1 MSDVNTECIAV
12 IGMSGRF
19 PGAADLEAFWR
30 NLRDGVES
38 VSFFSEEELARAGVD
53 PDLRRDP
60 RFVGAGGVLDG
71 IDMFDAAFFGFNARE
86 AEVMDPQQR
95 LFLEVAW
102 EAFENAG
109 YAPGAGDVVGV
120 FAGTGI
126 STYFFN
132 LYQHEDLVA
141 LLGGHQIMIGNDKDH
156 LTTHVSYKLDLRGP
170 SVTVQTACSTSLV
183 AVSVAC
189 RSLLDYECDMA
200 LAGGVSIAVPQG
212 CGYLHSEGGIASPDG
227 HCRAFDAAARGTV
240 VGNGAGVVLLK
251 RLADALRDR
260 DPIRAIVR
268 GTAVNNDGANKVGYT
283 APSIDGQAAV
293 IASAQAVAGV
303 EPASI
308 SLIEAHGTGT
318 PLGDPIEVA
327 ALAQVF
333 RNSGPSHRCALG
345 SVKASIGHLDTA
357 AGIAGFIKTV
367 LALEHRTIPASLH
380 FTEPNPKLELDRTPF
395 YVPSRAA
402 PWEVGEAPRRAGV
415 SSFGIGGTNA
425 HVVLEEAPAGAASG
439 QARPFHLVAVSAP
452 TASGL
457 DASASRHAEHLER
470 HPGIDM
476 ADVAYTLF
484 VGRKAFRHRRVA
496 VCADAAEAAALLR
509 AHPRGRVHEGAR
521 AAGHR
526 QVVFLCSGQGSQY
539 AGMAAGLYRHEPVFR
554 EHLDRCLAVLGQHPG
569 DDIRALLHSATADP
583 AAADARLEQTALTQ
597 PAIFAVEYAL
607 AQLWMHW
614 GVRPASMLGH
624 SIGEY
629 VAACLAGVF
638 TLDDALALVALRG
651 RLMQAMPP
659 GAMLAVSMPE
669 ASLRPLVDG
678 ALSLAA
684 INMADQCV
692 ISGPAADIDRA
703 AALLGERG
711 VATARLRTSHAFHS
725 SMMDPVLET
734 FAEAVGRVPLRAPS
748 IPFVSN
754 LSGDWITAAQATDP
768 HYWARH
774 LRSTVRFADGLAR
787 VLGESD
793 SVVLEIGPGSTLT
806 SFALRHPKRSRDTLV
821 VDSLTGARARTDD
834 ERHLLD
840 ALAQVWAAGVAVDWP
855 AFYGAEQR
863 ARVALPSYPF
873 ERKRYWIDPPPR
885 KAAEAASSGPE
896 GRTADLA
903 SWFYV
908 PTWTRLG
915 APDPPASEPG
925 RHCLVFDDGEI
936 GAAIAERLRARGHA
950 VTRVTLGS
958 GAAVTSAD
966 ARSIRPGEGADY
978 LALLRELDA
987 AGQAPRVVVHCW
999 NVTRGPIAFDDAQR
1013 RGFWSLLHLAN
1024 AWTELLSLP
1033 RVVVT
1038 VVTDG
1043 LNRVLET
1050 DRVDVAKA
1058 TLLGLA
1064 RVIPQEQDRMRM
1076 RSVDLEQDDPA
1087 GILDALVDECLAPV
1101 TDATVAW
1108 RGGCRWTEEYRPA
1121 PSPADPARA
1130 SLLRSRGVY
1139 LITGGFGDI
1148 GLTLAE
1154 TLVTHWQA
1162 RLALL
1167 SRTPLPERNAW
1178 DAWIEEHPDDA
1189 VSDRIGAV
1197 RALEALGGEVLPLT
1211 ADVAD
1216 AAAMA
1221 EAVARAERHFG
1232 ELNGV
1237 IHAAGA
1243 TGPVGFRPLSATDR
1257 AVIEAQFQPKVRG
1270 VQTLAQVLGGR
1281 RLDFCLVA
1289 SSLSTVLGGLNFGA
1303 YAAANAYLDAF
1314 VREQAPAPG
1323 AGPWIAVDWDG
1334 WRFEAP
1340 TRRASEFYL
1349 TPADGAEVFR
1359 RVMTRPRVRQ
1369 VVISTGDLGRRIRQ
1383 WVRLEAPAAAPDE
1396 PTRAVASVHERPEIE
1411 TSYAGPRNSVEHT
1424 IADVWQAVL
1433 GLASVGIHDNFFQLG
1448 GHSLLA
1454 IQLISRLRD
1463 LFQTDISLTALF
1475 ERPTVAEL
1483 AEHLDAI
1490 TGNAEARMQDLER
1503 MLDYI
1508 EQLSP
1513 EAVQTLLAEQKDA

>member
-1 MSDVNTECIAV
+1 MSDAITDCVAV

-19 PGAADLEAFWR
+19 PGAADLDTFWR

-38 VSFFSEEELARAGVD
+38 VSFFSAEQLARAGVD
-53 PDLRRDP
+53 PDVQRDP
-60 RFVGAGGVLDG
+60 RFVGAGGVLDD
-71 IDMFDAAFFGFNARE
+71 IDMFDAAFFGFSARE
-86 AEVMDPQQR
+86 AEVMDPQHR
-95 LFLEVAW
+95 LFLECAW

-109 YAPGAGDVVGV
+109 YAPGAGGVVGV

-132 LYQHEDLVA
+132 LYQHDDLIG

-183 AVSVAC
+183 AVSIAC

-200 LAGGVSIAVPQG
+200 LAGGASIAVPQG
-212 CGYLHSEGGIASPDG
+212 CGYMYREGGIASPDG

-240 VGNGAGVVLLK
+240 AGNGVGVVLLK

-260 DPIRAIVR
+260 NPIRAIVR
-268 GTAVNNDGANKVGYT
+268 GAAVNNDGANKVGYT
-283 APSIDGQAAV
+283 APSVDGQAEV
-293 IASAQAVAGV
+293 IATVQALAGV
-303 EPASI
+303 EPSTI
-308 SLIEAHGTGT
+308 SLVEAHGTGT

-333 RNSGPSHRCALG
+333 RSAARNHRCALG
-345 SVKASIGHLDTA
+345 SVKSSIGHLDTA

-380 FTEPNPKLELDRTPF
+380 FTEPNPKLDLDRTPF
-395 YVPSRAA
+395 YVPSRTA
-402 PWEVGEAPRRAGV
+402 PWDVEDTPRRAAV

-425 HVVLEEAPAGAASG
+425 HVVLEEAPPREASG
-439 QARPFHLVAVSAP
+439 PARPFHLVAVSAP
-452 TASGL
+452 TVSGL
-457 DASASRHAEHLER
+457 DASVSRQATHLER
-470 HPGIDM
+470 HPEIDI
-476 ADVAYTLF
+476 ADVAYTLL
-484 VGRKAFRHRRVA
+484 VGRKAFRHRRIALCGNALEA
-496 VCADAAEAAALLR
+496 VELLR
-509 AHPRGRVHEGAR
+509 ARPRGRVHDGAR
-521 AAGHR
+521 EARHR
-526 QVVFLCSGQGSQY
+526 RVVFLCSGQGSQY
-539 AGMAAGLYRHEPVFR
+539 AGMTAGLYHYEPVFR
-554 EHLDRCLAVLGQHPG
+554 EHLDRCLAGLEQHLG
-569 DDIRALLHSATADP
+569 DDIRALLHPCTADP
-583 AAADARLEQTALTQ
+583 TAADGQLEQTAIAQ

-614 GVRPASMLGH
+614 GVRPEAMLGH

-629 VAACLAGVF
+629 VAASLAGVF
-638 TLDDALALVALRG
+638 SLDDALTLVAMRG
-651 RLMQAMPP
+651 RLMQSMPP

-669 ASLRPLVDG
+669 RSVRLLLDG
-678 ALSLAA
+678 PLSLAA
-684 INMADQCV
+684 INMTDQCV
-692 ISGPAADIDRA
+692 ISGPAAAIDRA

-725 SMMDPVLET
+725 SMMDQVLEA
-734 FAEAVGRVPLRAPS
+734 FAEAVGRVALKAPS

-774 LRSTVRFADGLAR
+774 LRSTVRFADGLDR
-787 VLGESD
+787 VLEEPGSI
-793 SVVLEIGPGSTLT
+793 LIEIGPGSTLT
-806 SFALRHPKRSRDTLV
+806 SFARRHPKRARDMVLV
-821 VDSLTGARARTDD
+821 ESLPGARARTDD

-840 ALAQVWAAGVAVDWP
+840 ALAQAWAAGVPVDWP
-855 AFYGAEQR
+855 AFYRAERR
-863 ARVALPSYPF
+863 ARVSLPTYPF
-873 ERKRYWIDPPPR
+873 ERKRYWIDPPER
-885 KAAEAASSGPE
+885 KATEARGRRPE
-896 GRTADLA
+896 GRNPDPT

-908 PTWTRLG
+908 PTWTRLEPFDRP
-915 APDPPASEPG
+915 APEPG

-936 GAAIAERLRARGHA
+936 GAAIAGRLRARGHA
-950 VTRVTLGS
+950 VTQVTIGS
-958 GAAVTSAD
+958 GAAVVSGD
-966 ARSIRPGEGADY
+966 ACSIRPDKGADY

-987 AGQAPRVVVHCW
+987 AGRAPQVVVHCW
-999 NVTRGPIAFDDAQR
+999 NVTRGSISFDEAQR
-1013 RGFWSLLHLAN
+1013 RGFWSLLHLAR
-1024 AWTELLSLP
+1024 AWTEMLSLP
-1033 RVVVT
+1033 RVAVT

-1050 DRVDVAKA
+1050 DHVDVPKA
-1058 TLLGLA
+1058 TLQGLA
-1064 RVIPQEQDRMRM
+1064 RVIPQEQDRMRI
-1076 RSVDLEQDDPA
+1076 RSVDIERSDPT
-1087 GILDALVDECLAPV
+1087 GILDALVEECLDPV
-1101 TDATVAW
+1101 TDATIAW
-1108 RGGCRWTEEYRPA
+1108 RGGCRWIQEYRPA
-1121 PSPADPARA
+1121 PSPAAPERA
-1130 SLLRSRGVY
+1130 SLLRARGVY

-1154 TLVTHWQA
+1154 TLATHWQA
-1162 RLALL
+1162 RLALV
-1167 SRTPLPERNAW
+1167 SRTPLPERSAW
-1178 DAWIEEHPDDA
+1178 DRWIEERPADSA
-1189 VSDRIGAV
+1189 NARIRAV
-1197 RALEALGGEVLPLT
+1197 RALEALGSEVLPLT

-1216 AAAMA
+1216 AVATA

-1243 TGPVGFRPLSATDR
+1243 TGPSGFRPLSATDQ
-1257 AVIEAQFQPKVRG
+1257 AVVEAQFRPKVRG
-1270 VQTLAQVLGGR
+1270 VQTLAHVLDGR
-1281 RLDFCLVA
+1281 PLDFCMVT
-1289 SSLSTVLGGLNFGA
+1289 SSLASVLGGLNFGT

-1323 AGPWIAVDWDG
+1323 AGPWMAVNWDG

-1340 TRRASEFYL
+1340 TRQASEFYL
-1349 TPADGAEVFR
+1349 TPAEGADVFR
-1359 RVMTRPRVRQ
+1359 RVMTRARARQ
-1369 VVISTGDLGRRIRQ
+1369 VVISTGDLEQRIRR
-1383 WVRLEAPAAAPDE
+1383 WVRLETSFAPDA
-1396 PTRAVASVHERPEIE
+1396 PTQAVASVHARPEID
-1411 TSYAGPRNSVEHT
+1411 TSYARPRNAVEQA

-1433 GLASVGIHDNFFQLG
+1433 GLTSVGIHDNFFQLG

-1454 IQLISRLRD
+1454 IQLNSRLRD
-1463 LFQTDISLTALF
+1463 LFQTDIALMALF

-1503 MLDYI
+1503 MLDYV

-1513 EAVQTLLAEQKDA
+1513 EAVQTLLTEHKEG

>member
-19 PGAADLEAFWR
+19 PGAADVETFWR

-53 PDLRRDP
+53 PDLQREP
-60 RFVGAGGVLDG
+60 RFVGAGGVLDD
-71 IDMFDAAFFGFNARE
+71 IDKFDAAFFGFNARE
-86 AEVMDPQQR
+86 AEVMDPQHR
-95 LFLEVAW
+95 LFLECAW

-109 YAPGAGDVVGV
+109 YAPGAGDIVGV
-120 FAGTGI
+120 YAGTGI

-132 LYQHEDLVA
+132 LYQHDDLMA

-156 LTTHVSYKLDLRGP
+156 LTTHVSYKFDLRGP

-183 AVSVAC
+183 AVSIAC
-189 RSLLDYECDMA
+189 QSLLDYECDMA

-212 CGYLHSEGGIASPDG
+212 CGYLHTEGGIASPDG

-240 VGNGAGVVLLK
+240 AGNGGGVVLLK

-293 IASAQAVAGV
+293 VASAQAMAGV

-402 PWEVGEAPRRAGV
+402 PWEVGGAPRRAGV

-425 HVVLEEAPAGAASG
+425 HVVLEEAPDRAASG
-439 QARPFHLVAVSAP
+439 QARPFHLMAVSAP
-452 TASGL
+452 TATGL
-457 DASASRHAEHLER
+457 AATASRHAEHLES
-470 HPGIDM
+470 HPGIEI
-476 ADVAYTLF
+476 ADVAYTLL
-484 VGRKAFRHRRVA
+484 VGRKAFRHRRIA
-496 VCADAAEAAALLR
+496 LCADAPDAVELLR
-509 AHPRGRVHEGAR
+509 AHPRGRVHDGAR
-521 AAGHR
+521 AAGR
-526 QVVFLCSGQGSQY
+526 RPVVFLCSGQGSQY
-539 AGMAAGLYRHEPVFR
+539 AGMAAGLYRHESVFR
-554 EHLDRCLAVLGQHPG
+554 EHLDRCLAALGQHPG
-569 DDIRALLHSATADP
+569 DEIRALLHSASADP
-583 AAADARLEQTALTQ
+583 ATADARLEQTALTQ
-597 PAIFAVEYAL
+597 PTIFAVEYSL

-669 ASLRPLVDG
+669 ASLRQLIDG

-692 ISGPAADIDRA
+692 ISGPAAAINRA
-703 AALLGERG
+703 EALLGERG

-725 SMMDPVLET
+725 SMMDPMLEE
-734 FAEAVGRVPLRAPS
+734 FAEAVGRVPLTAPS

-774 LRSTVRFADGLAR
+774 VRSTVRFADGLAR
-787 VLGESD
+787 VLEEPD
-793 SVVLEIGPGSTLT
+793 AVVIEIGPGSTLT
-806 SFALRHPKRSRDTLV
+806 SFALRHPKRSPDTLV
-821 VDSLTGARARTDD
+821 VDSLIGARARTDD

-840 ALAQVWAAGVAVDWP
+840 SLARVWAAGVAVDWR
-855 AFYGAEQR
+855 AFYRAEQR
-863 ARVALPSYPF
+863 ARVALPTYPF

-885 KAAEAASSGPE
+885 RAAEAGAPRHE
-896 GRTADLA
+896 GRIADLT

-908 PTWTRLG
+908 PTWTRLE
-915 APDPPASEPG
+915 APDLPAAEVG
-925 RHCLVFDDGEI
+925 CHCLVFDEGDLGV
-936 GAAIAERLRARGHA
+936 AIAERLRARGHA
-950 VTRVTLGS
+950 VTRVTMRS

-966 ARSIRPGEGADY
+966 ARSICPDEGADY

-999 NVTRGPIAFDDAQR
+999 NVTRGPIAFDEAQR

-1024 AWTELLSLP
+1024 TWTELLTLP

-1038 VVTDG
+1038 VITDG

-1050 DRVDVAKA
+1050 DRLDVTKA
-1058 TLLGLA
+1058 TLQGLA
-1064 RVIPQEQDRMRM
+1064 RVIPQEQDRMRV
-1076 RSVDLEQDDPA
+1076 RSIDLEQADA
-1087 GILDALVDECLAPV
+1087 VGILDALVDECLVPV

-1108 RGGCRWTEEYRPA
+1108 RGGCRWIEEYRPA

-1130 SLLRSRGVY
+1130 SLLRLRGVY

-1162 RLALL
+1162 RLVLV
-1167 SRTPLPERNAW
+1167 SRTPLPERTAW
-1178 DAWIEEHPDDA
+1178 DAWIKAHPGDA
-1189 VSDRIGAV
+1189 VSGRVDAV

-1216 AAAMA
+1216 PAAMA
-1221 EAVARAERHFG
+1221 EAVARAEQHFG

-1243 TGPVGFRPLSATDR
+1243 TGPGGFRPLSATDR
-1257 AVIEAQFQPKVRG
+1257 AVVEAQFQPKVRG
-1270 VQTLAQVLGGR
+1270 VQTLAQVLAGR
-1281 RLDFCLVA
+1281 PLDFCLVA
-1289 SSLSTVLGGLNFGA
+1289 SSLSTVLGGLNFGS

-1314 VREQAPAPG
+1314 VRAQAPAPG
-1323 AGPWIAVDWDG
+1323 AGPWIAVNWDG

-1349 TPADGAEVFR
+1349 TPAEGAEVFR
-1359 RVMTRPRVRQ
+1359 RVMARPRMRQ

-1383 WVRLEAPAAAPDE
+1383 WVHLEAPAAAPDE
-1396 PTRAVASVHERPEIE
+1396 PTRALASVHERPEIE
-1411 TSYAGPRNSVEHT
+1411 TSYEGPRNAVEHT

-1433 GLASVGIHDNFFQLG
+1433 GLTSVGIHDNFFQLG

-1454 IQLISRLRD
+1454 IQSISRLRD

-1483 AEHLDAI
+1483 AEHLDVI
-1490 TGNAEARMQDLER
+1490 TGNAEARIQDLER

-1513 EAVQTLLAEQKDA
+1513 EAVQTLLAEQKDV